1 VNVPDTPTDPFGFT
15 PEEQADHDLAKL
27 LKEGVKAD
35 TIPVG
40 IVSLVRKP
48 EAPASA
54 DADVWLGYAAE
65 GPDTLEARATI
76 HRVER
81 GGHVAIDIS
90 RTRAELAASIQAARL
105 QLVGMPA
112 EAVAA

>member
-1 VNVPDTPTDPFGFT
+1 VSSDPLDFGFT
-15 PEEQADHDLAKL
+15 PEEQAEHDLAKL
-27 LKEGVKAD
+27 LKEGVRAD
-35 TIPVG
+35 TIPGG

-54 DADVWLGYAAE
+54 DADLWLGYATS

-76 HRVER
+76 YTKEV
-81 GGHVAIDIS
+81 GGAVAIDIK
-90 RTRAELAASIQAARL
+90 RTRDELAAAIVRARVA
-105 QLVGMPA
+105 LVGPMA